1 MSEIMTF
8 HRAVVMIQNGYR
20 TLQKNLRMSSLM
32 KSFKDFSE
40 NYQSVFSK
48 INLVY
53 PTDYFH
59 YPLKEMTGILKEEL
73 DWSVPADGSD
83 LMGKGDNY
91 IASGCQFWKIF
102 FHLSLKNVGYHAE
115 YPSINEEIR
124 RGKITRDHALRALT
138 ESLHTDEE
146 ICTDLMDLNF
156 SELPFSDLGIREPPA
171 RAAGRRVAA
180 LRY

>member
-1 MSEIMTF
+1 
-8 HRAVVMIQNGYR
+8 
-20 TLQKNLRMSSLM
+20 M
-32 KSFKDFSE
+32 KIFEDFSE
-40 NYQSVFSK
+40 NYHSVFSK

-59 YPLKEMTGILKEEL
+59 YSVKVVTRILKEEL
-73 DWSVPADGSD
+73 DWSVPIEGSD

-124 RGKITRDHALRALT
+124 RGKITRDHALRALS

-146 ICTDLMDLNF
+146 ICADLLDLKF
-156 SELPFSDLGIREPPA
+156 SESEAMSLLSGDEA
-171 RAAGRRVAA
+171 
-180 LRY
+180 